1 MDDSRLVFAYGVLAM
16 LPVVGFLSIA
26 RAAAAGRTDLVR
38 MYTGLGVLGTLTYI
52 AVQSLVL

>member
-1 MDDSRLVFAYGVLAM
+1 MDDSRLVFAYGVLAL
-16 LPVVGFLSIA
+16 LPLVGIFAIA

-38 MYTGLGVLGTLTYI
+38 VYTGIGVLGTLAYV

>member
-1 MDDSRLVFAYGVLAM
+1 MDDSRLIFAYGVLAL
-16 LPVVGFLSIA
+16 LPLVGVLAIA

-38 MYTGLGVLGTLTYI
+38 VYTGLGILGAVAYV

>member
-1 MDDSRLVFAYGVLAM
+1 MDDSRLIFAYGVLAL
-16 LPVVGFLSIA
+16 LPLVGIFAIA

-38 MYTGLGVLGTLTYI
+38 VYTGIGVLGTLAYV